1 MQLRRA
7 MGLFDVV
14 LFFVV
19 AASNLQWVATAAAS
33 GASAVTV
40 WIIGGLAM
48 FAPLSIAVVFVSSH

>member
-1 MQLRRA
+1 

-48 FAPLSIAVVFVSSH
+48 FAPLSIAVVFISSH